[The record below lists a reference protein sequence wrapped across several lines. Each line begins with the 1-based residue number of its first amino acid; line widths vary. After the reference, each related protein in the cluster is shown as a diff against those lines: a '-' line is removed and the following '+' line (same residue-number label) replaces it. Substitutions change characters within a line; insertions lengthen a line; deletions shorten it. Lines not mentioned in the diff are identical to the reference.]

1 MPDEDGA
8 LAVEDGSG
16 GVVGLGVVAVGLG
29 VVAVGLGV
37 VGVGTVPNLGKESNE
52 RYLMHYQIEKRDK
65 DKKYAYITQCYISK
79 YMPKKYKF

>member
-52 RYLMHYQIEKRDK
+52 RYPENASVGSTIPYVPL
-65 DKKYAYITQCYISK
+65 
-79 YMPKKYKF
+79 P